1 MVATVNEYR
10 NLERSIQHAYRKLT
24 MRHSISVAN
33 SDFCDKKGIANA
45 NFGIINAASGMKSAN
60 CGTLFLDQVL
70 VKRKATRESRWR
82 ALF

>member
-10 NLERSIQHAYRKLT
+10 ILERSIQQAYRKLT
-24 MRHSISVAN
+24 MRHPISVAN
-33 SDFCDKKGIANA
+33 SDFCDKNGMANA
-45 NFGIINAASGMKSAN
+45 NFGIINATNGMKSAH

-70 VKRKATRESRWR
+70 LKKKVTHESRWR